1 MKSDLEFVSFWEPG
15 YVFEALESITVN
27 RVRNFRDMIHT
38 SLFSLITVA
47 GIAKV
52 RVKRLKSKKLPT

>member
-27 RVRNFRDMIHT
+27 RVRNFRDMI
-38 SLFSLITVA
+38 
-47 GIAKV
+47 